1 MAIDYDH
8 IKPARVTAA
17 KTAHLVS
24 VDKDAQTAVFLSSD
38 NLSHYETSLARC
50 DCTYFISKYDLCKH
64 MVRLAMELGIVNS
77 EGRTPRAQYEY
88 DYSRLRDLIARA
100 YGYARFFQEPV
111 MSEDE
116 FAQYVREYHELIA
129 HKPDQE

>member
-64 MVRLAMELGIVNS
+64 MVRLAMELGVVNS
-77 EGRTPRAQYEY
+77 EGRTPRAQFEY
-88 DYSRLRDLIARA
+88 DYERLRNQIALA
-100 YGYARFFQEPV
+100 YGYAKYFEEPI
-111 MSEDE
+111 MSERAFESAVNEYRELLSHKHE
-116 FAQYVREYHELIA
+116 F
-129 HKPDQE
+129 D

>member
-50 DCTYFISKYDLCKH
+50 NCTYFISKYDLCKH
-64 MVRLAMELGIVNS
+64 MVRLAMELGVVNS
-77 EGRTPRAQYEY
+77 EGRTPRAQFEY
-88 DYSRLRDLIARA
+88 DYERLRNQIALA
-100 YGYARFFQEPV
+100 YGYAKYFEEPI
-111 MSEDE
+111 MSERAFESAVNEYRELLSHKHE
-116 FAQYVREYHELIA
+116 F
-129 HKPDQE
+129 D

>member
-38 NLSHYETSLARC
+38 NLSHYETSLSRC

-64 MVRLAMELGIVNS
+64 MVRLAMELGVVNS

-88 DYSRLRDLIARA
+88 DYSRLRNQIALA
-100 YGYARFFQEPV
+100 YGYAKYFEEPI
-111 MSEDE
+111 MSERAFESAVNEYRELLSHKHE
-116 FAQYVREYHELIA
+116 F
-129 HKPDQE
+129 D